1 MVMDQIRC
9 KWTALTRARRMDLV
23 FVYKVTKYDPA
34 DWGENGYGGDA
45 DTDSDYGPVEQAY
58 IDTVQAFASEAG
70 VSSLT
75 IRDPGHHDGGR
86 VRGASREPDPLDGIL
101 PEGRE
106 AVCDGCAVDLAQ
118 AGELVRLM
126 LRSENFWCR

>member
-1 MVMDQIRC
+1 
-9 KWTALTRARRMDLV
+9 MDLV

-86 VRGASREPDPLDGIL
+86 GQQDDTDDTAIRPLLQQQRLCTVDEHIGAQGEERPPDDAHRQALDTYS
-101 PEGRE
+101 PH
-106 AVCDGCAVDLAQ
+106 
-118 AGELVRLM
+118 RLQIQH
-126 LRSENFWCR
+126 